1 MSSEESIS
9 WFHGKLTRDEAERIL
24 KNSGEEGQFLVR
36 ESTSALGDYVLSL
49 LEKKEVIHYQIRR
62 HGEDAFFSIDNGP
75 IVHGLEMLIEWYKQ
89 NPEGLSSKLGKPCKG
104 KPPPADCRINGKT
117 NLLHRATREGDLKIV
132 SELLKSGYRNID
144 AKNTEGQTAVHVASI
159 LGNSDIIECLL
170 EAGANATIRDSGGL
184 TPLHYACQENQYI
197 IIRTLIDKGKANI
210 QARSSLDGWVPLHEA
225 ASRGFL
231 DCIKALLALDA
242 PCRPRTDEGE
252 IPYDLA
258 VKNGFTECATL
269 LENYVA
275 PPAKS
280 KRSDWFH
287 HNVSRE
293 DACKILMEKN
303 TEDGTYLVRSGTKKP
318 DVNVLSMIKYQH
330 AYHFEIQQRGNWWFI
345 DDGPY
350 LESLEHV
357 IAHYSLLAD
366 GLPTKLTQFVRPNV
380 TPLEVLNP
388 LSSET
393 PKIRRLSKPEIS
405 QQEKGPRFS
414 NTAVEYI
421 HRDALKLD
429 EVIGNG
435 EFGSIFKGL
444 WKDQVEV
451 AVKILRNEH
460 IKAARDSFLRE
471 TSVMLDLNHP
481 SIVRLL
487 GVCIGPP
494 IMMVQELVS
503 LGSLLDCLIDYPNS
517 IDPSY
522 HFKLWSRQI
531 ASGMTYLEQKR
542 FVHRDLAA
550 RNILL
555 ASMEEAKISDFG
567 LSRALGTDNDFYTAS
582 QGGRWPIKWYAPE
595 SVNYGAFSH
604 AGDVWSFGILLWEM
618 YSYGKSP
625 YGDKTGKEVLD
636 FLEEKNRL
644 HCPDGC
650 PRNVFAVMLRC
661 WSYEPTERPTFKEL
675 HQIYTGDE
683 MLSLDDDQMHLETCC

>member
-1 MSSEESIS
+1 MSSDECIS
-9 WFHGKLTRDEAERIL
+9 WFHGKLTRDEAERVL
-24 KNSGEEGQFLVR
+24 RSSPEEGQFLVR

-49 LEKKEVIHYQIRR
+49 MENGDVIHYQIRR

-75 IVHGLEMLIEWYKQ
+75 VVHGLEMLIELYKK
-89 NPEGLSSKLGKPCKG
+89 NPEGLSSKLGNPCRG

-159 LGNSDIIECLL
+159 LGNSDIIAALL
-170 EAGANATIRDSGGL
+170 EAGANAAIRDSRGL
-184 TPLHYACQENQYI
+184 TPLHYACQENQYV
-197 IIRTLIDKGKANI
+197 IIRILVDKGNANV
-210 QARSSLDGWVPLHEA
+210 QARSSRGGWVPLHEA

-231 DCIKALLALDA
+231 DCIKALLALNA
-242 PCRPRTDEGE
+242 PCRPRTDDGE
-252 IPYDLA
+252 TPYDLA
-258 VKNGFTECATL
+258 LKSGYNECAAL

-275 PPAKS
+275 PVSKT

-293 DACKILMEKN
+293 EACKLLEN
-303 TEDGTYLVRSGTKKP
+303 DDYEDGTYLVRSSTKKP
-318 DVNVLSMIKYQH
+318 DVFVLSMVKCQH
-330 AYHFEIQQRGNWWFI
+330 VYHFEIKQRRNWWFI

-357 IAHYSLLAD
+357 VAHYSLLAD
-366 GLPTKLTQFVRPNV
+366 GLPAKLTHSV
-380 TPLEVLNP
+380 TSNAIPLEILNP

-393 PKIRRLSKPEIS
+393 PKIRRLSKPES
-405 QQEKGPRFS
+405 KQEKGHRFS

-421 HRDALKLD
+421 HRDSLQLK

-444 WKDQVEV
+444 WNDQVEV

-460 IKAARDSFLRE
+460 IKAARDSFLQE

-481 SIVRLL
+481 SIVRLV

-494 IMMVQELVS
+494 IMMVQELVP
-503 LGSLLDCLIDYPNS
+503 LGSLLDCLIDYPNI
-517 IDPSY
+517 IDPDH
-522 HFKLWSRQI
+522 HFKLWSCQI
-531 ASGMTYLEQKR
+531 ISGMVYLEQKR

-555 ASMEEAKISDFG
+555 ASMDEAKISDFG
-567 LSRALGTDNDFYTAS
+567 LSRALGTGNDFYTAS

-595 SVNYGAFSH
+595 SVNFGTFSH

-618 YSYGKSP
+618 YSYGKAP
-625 YGDKTGKEVLD
+625 YGEKTGKEVLD
-636 FLEEKNRL
+636 FLEEDKRL
-644 HCPDGC
+644 GCPDGC
-650 PRNVFAVMLRC
+650 PEDVYAMMQRC
-661 WSYEPTERPTFKEL
+661 WLYEPTQRPTFKDL
-675 HQIYTGDE
+675 HNCYIDK
-683 MLSLDDDQMHLETCC
+683 MSADADPMHLETCC